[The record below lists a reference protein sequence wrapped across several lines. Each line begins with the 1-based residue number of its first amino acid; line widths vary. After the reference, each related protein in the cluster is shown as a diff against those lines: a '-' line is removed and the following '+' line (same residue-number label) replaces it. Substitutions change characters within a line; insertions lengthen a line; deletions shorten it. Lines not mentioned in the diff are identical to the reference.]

1 MIKIAIVDDHQLFRE
16 GLASMFAKNDSIQV
30 LASFGDGSELLSYL
44 EKDTN
49 IDVLLLDISMP
60 VLGGLEVLKIVKKKY
75 PLIKCIILS
84 MHNDGNYVV
93 QSVRNGALGY
103 LLKNA
108 DQEELLQ
115 AIETVSLGK
124 KYFNKETTEL
134 LINNMSKGGETVKKL
149 STRESEILTLIAS
162 GLTTK
167 EIAEKLFVSTRTV
180 ETHRVN
186 MMKKLNVKNSAELIR
201 KASELDL
208 L

>member
-1 MIKIAIVDDHQLFRE
+1 
-16 GLASMFAKNDSIQV
+16 
-30 LASFGDGSELLSYL
+30 
-44 EKDTN
+44 
-49 IDVLLLDISMP
+49 
-60 VLGGLEVLKIVKKKY
+60 
-75 PLIKCIILS
+75 
-84 MHNDGNYVV
+84 MHNDGNYIV

-108 DQEELLQ
+108 DQEELIN
-115 AIETVSLGK
+115 AIQTVNLGK

-134 LINNMSKGGETVKKL
+134 LLYNMSVQDDEVKKL
-149 STRESEILTLIAS
+149 SPRESEILSHISS

-201 KASELDL
+201 KASELEIL
-208 L
+208 

>member
-30 LASFGDGSELLSYL
+30 VASFGDGSELLPYL
-44 EKDTN
+44 EKDKN

-134 LINNMSKGGETVKKL
+134 LLNNMSKGGETVKKL

-201 KASELDL
+201 KASELDIL
-208 L
+208 